1 MRAGGMFMRNKLL
14 ITAVLCMVFSLLSLS
29 IGLSKSYAC
38 DCVKPPSVEDELER
52 SQAVFSG
59 KVLEVNEMNKGY
71 MKKRVLLEV
80 TETWKGISESQVIIT
95 TGSGGG
101 DCGYEFQV
109 GEEYLVYAHPSSMYG
124 EQEELVSIICDRT
137 TELSTAQEDLAVLGE
152 GKAPTKQVDLTRKE
166 SNQSNFMIWM
176 IANIALVILAFIGWR
191 MFKNRRQANTTD
203 K

>member
-1 MRAGGMFMRNKLL
+1 MFMRSKLL
-14 ITAVLCMVFSLLSLS
+14 ITVVLCMTFSLLSLS
-29 IGLSKSYAC
+29 IGPSTSYAC

-71 MKKRVLLEV
+71 MKKKVLLEV
-80 TETWKGISESQVIIT
+80 AETWKGLSESQVIIT

-109 GEEYLVYAHPSSMYG
+109 GEEYLVYAQHSSMYG
-124 EQEELVSIICDRT
+124 DQEELVSIICDRT
-137 TELSTAQEDLAVLGE
+137 TELSTASEDLAVLGE

-166 SNQSNFMIWM
+166 ANQSNFMIW
-176 IANIALVILAFIGWR
+176 IISNVALVLLAFLAWR
-191 MFKNRRQANTTD
+191 MYIKRKR
-203 K
+203 

>member
-1 MRAGGMFMRNKLL
+1 MRNKLL
-14 ITAVLCMVFSLLSLS
+14 ITVVLCMVFSLLSLS
-29 IGLSKSYAC
+29 IGPITSYAC

-59 KVLEVNEMNKGY
+59 KVLEVNEINKGY

-80 TETWKGISESQVIIT
+80 AETWKGVSESQVIIT

-101 DCGYEFQV
+101 DCGYKFHV
-109 GEEYLVYAHPSSMYG
+109 GEEYLVYANPSSMYG
-124 EQEELVSIICDRT
+124 GQEELVSIICDRT

-152 GKAPTKQVDLTRKE
+152 GKAPPKQVDLTRKE
-166 SNQSNFMIWM
+166 SNQSNFMIWI
-176 IANIALVILAFIGWR
+176 IANIAFVVLAFMGWR
-191 MFKNRRQANTTD
+191 MFNKRRQSHAAE

>member
-1 MRAGGMFMRNKLL
+1 MFMRNKLL
-14 ITAVLCMVFSLLSLS
+14 ITVILCMVFSLLSLS
-29 IGLSKSYAC
+29 IGPSTSYAC

-80 TETWKGISESQVIIT
+80 VETWKGVSESQVIIT

-101 DCGYEFQV
+101 DCGYDFQV
-109 GEEYLVYAHPSSMYG
+109 GEEYLVYANPSSMYG

-152 GKAPTKQVDLTRKE
+152 GKAPTKQVDLTREE
-166 SNQSNFMIWM
+166 SNKSNFMIWI
-176 IANIALVILAFIGWR
+176 IANIAFLLLAFLAWR
-191 MFKNRRQANTTD
+191 MLKKRKQTD
-203 K
+203 TIEK